1 MEKIENFFF
10 VLSHEINRGT
20 EKDGD
25 KEREREKEKERKR
38 LSLRDEKKE

>member
-25 KEREREKEKERKR
+25 KEEKERKR